1 MQDERF
7 IVSYPQTGR
16 GMMPAPA
23 HRERMEFFWYLESLQ
38 GHCKDIINPYL
49 ITEKKKRLS
58 LYCWSVWWS
67 VGCSKREILSWSR
80 LWSWRLGSLYATLE
94 YRVWF
99 PALPPDCS
107 FLTMKTPGGMGGLG
121 SLALATHVDDLHGMP
136 GSCFEPWTKPDYFNH
151 LMSQLLDEGFVCL
164 LNQ

>member
-49 ITEKKKRLS
+49 ITEKKK
-58 LYCWSVWWS
+58 
-67 VGCSKREILSWSR
+67 
-80 LWSWRLGSLYATLE
+80 GSLCIAGL
-94 YRVWF
+94 F
-99 PALPPDCS
+99 
-107 FLTMKTPGGMGGLG
+107 GGLWD
-121 SLALATHVDDLHGMP
+121 VP
-136 GSCFEPWTKPDYFNH
+136 KEKF
-151 LMSQLLDEGFVCL
+151 
-164 LNQ
+164 

>member
-49 ITEKKKRLS
+49 ITEKKKKALS
-58 LYCWSVWWS
+58 V
-67 VGCSKREILSWSR
+67 
-80 LWSWRLGSLYATLE
+80 
-94 YRVWF
+94 
-99 PALPPDCS
+99 
-107 FLTMKTPGGMGGLG
+107 
-121 SLALATHVDDLHGMP
+121 
-136 GSCFEPWTKPDYFNH
+136 
-151 LMSQLLDEGFVCL
+151 LLVCL
-164 LNQ
+164 VVCGMFQKRNFKLE